1 MTTKLSQSNQF
12 ELQISPKLLI
22 GLVVSAALCGGL
34 AIFQWMEL
42 IVAQRGGSLSCS
54 INETFNCAAVW
65 EAPFAK
71 AIHAMTK
78 VPVAGWGLIWSVG
91 ALWSALRLVSSALN
105 RQTGEHQVLAV
116 RLFAIAGIFSSLVLG
131 GVSFAAGAICIT
143 CIATYWLV
151 LIFSSCAYLIKSPI
165 KPSQSALFV
174 SEFPKVILAVGCAY
188 LVCFYPGTKTPQKA
202 ALALEQV
209 VTTSD
214 KSSPTPAQMQAEES
228 KKAKL
233 PPQDEPSPPQ
243 SLEELIS
250 QFPPASKQALS
261 DAITRIRA
269 QKKPEGKTWPIRFY
283 KGNENAGAKF
293 VEFTDIKCGH
303 CARLA
308 LEFKELEKI
317 ITPSKFHV
325 EPRQFPLDYECNK
338 AVSPGMSDGTGV
350 RCMAAKALICLETK
364 DEYWSVQLEMFKI
377 GPSLTKEKIVE
388 LAAPHYKGSD
398 ALKSCIESE
407 ETKRKLEDD
416 IKYAMQYDLHGT
428 PLVLL
433 NGKEVQPIGALLF
446 ALMLAE
452 GNLDA
457 PAFKSLPPPSPAAF
471 RDPHEGHAH

>member
-1 MTTKLSQSNQF
+1 M
-12 ELQISPKLLI
+12 
-22 GLVVSAALCGGL
+22 LCGAL

-42 IVAQRGGSLSCS
+42 IVAQRGGTLSCS

-71 AIHAMTK
+71 SIHAMTK

-91 ALWSALRLVSSALN
+91 ALWAVLRLVSSALN
-105 RQTGEHQVLAV
+105 RKTGEQHVLAV
-116 RLFAIAGIFSSLVLG
+116 RLFAIAGILSSIVLG

-143 CIATYWLV
+143 CIATYWLI

-165 KPSQSALFV
+165 KPSSSALFV
-174 SEFPKVILAVGCAY
+174 SELPKVILAVSCAY
-188 LVCFYPGTKTPQKA
+188 LACFYPGTKTPQKA

-209 VTTSD
+209 VT
-214 KSSPTPAQMQAEES
+214 KANESSPTPDKKRLESTKAES
-228 KKAKL
+228 PPKK
-233 PPQDEPSPPQ
+233 EPSPPQ

-269 QKKPEGKTWPIRFY
+269 QKKPEGKTWPTRFY
-283 KGNENAGAKF
+283 KGNKNAGAKF

-308 LEFKELEKI
+308 LELKELEKI
-317 ITPSKFHV
+317 IAPSKFHV

-338 AVSPGMSDGTGV
+338 AVSQGMSDGTGV
-350 RCMAAKALICLETK
+350 RCMAAKALICLEAK
-364 DEYWSVQLEMFKI
+364 DEYWAVQVEMFKA
-377 GPSLTKEKIVE
+377 GPLLTKDKIIE
-388 LAAPHYKGSD
+388 LAAPHYQSKD
-398 ALKSCIESE
+398 ALKLCIRSE
-407 ETKRKLEDD
+407 ETKKKLEDD